1 MNPQHD
7 PLPPA
12 RGWSRRDFASSAA
25 LGLAGLF
32 TGGCRSNGWNGTA
45 WEDRTLADL
54 RSALASGTVSE
65 EQLVAFCLQR
75 IARLDRE
82 GPALHAVIA
91 TNPDAMTEARRLSA
105 LRKSGRATG
114 PLHGMPVLVKDNI
127 DTADRMPTTG
137 GSLAL
142 AGTFASQDA
151 FVVRRLRD
159 AGAVILGKA
168 NLSEWANFRS
178 GRSVSGWSATGGQ
191 TRNPYALAR
200 TPWGSSAGSAAA
212 VAAGYSPVA
221 VGTETNGSIIAPA
234 AACSIV
240 GLKPT
245 VGLVSRSGIIPIA
258 ESQDTAGPMARTVAD
273 AATLLGI
280 LAGIDPKDPATA
292 EAAGHLHTDYTSF
305 LKADSLRGKRIGV
318 ARQYFGYHP
327 EVDRLIEGHFRVL
340 RELGAELVDP
350 VEFPNHEAIHEGNFR
365 VMLHEFR
372 RGLAAY
378 FATRDD
384 TVRVRS
390 IADLIAF
397 NLAHADR
404 ELSVFGQEILLQAEK
419 DPELS
424 EAEHR
429 RLRDRCRDRA
439 RNQCI
444 EGVMA
449 QHRLD
454 AFLAPSGAPPT
465 HIDPV
470 NRDHYVGGCTSLPA
484 IAGCPHLTVPAGYV
498 GGLPVGLSF
507 FGARW
512 TEGPLLGFGH
522 AFEQATQARRK
533 PRFLRDVPMPGP
545 A

>member
-1 MNPQHD
+1 MTSPNGHITPSE
-7 PLPPA
+7 
-12 RGWSRRDFASSAA
+12 GMTRRAFTASAA
-25 LGLAGLF
+25 LGLAGAFL
-32 TGGCRSNGWNGTA
+32 GGCRSAMLSGTP
-45 WEDRTLADL
+45 WEDLSLTELQ
-54 RSALASGTVSE
+54 SALATGTVSGE
-65 EQLVAFCLQR
+65 RLVDFYLQR
-75 IARLDRE
+75 IARLDRK

-91 TNPDAMTEARRLSA
+91 TNPDALAEARKVAA
-105 LRKSGRATG
+105 LRNPVRGNG
-114 PLHGMPVLVKDNI
+114 PLHGIPVLVKDNI
-127 DTADRMPTTG
+127 DTAGRMPTTG

-142 AGTFASQDA
+142 AGTFAPQDA
-151 FVVRRLRD
+151 CLVRRLRE

-178 GRSVSGWSATGGQ
+178 GRSISGWSAVGGQ

-212 VAAGYSPVA
+212 VAAGYCSA
-221 VGTETNGSIIAPA
+221 AIGTETNGSIIAPA

-245 VGLVSRSGIIPIA
+245 VGLVSRTGIIPIA

-273 AATLLGI
+273 AAILLGAI
-280 LAGIDPKDPATA
+280 AGIDPADPATA
-292 EAAGHLHTDYTSF
+292 AAAGHVRNDYTPF
-305 LKADSLRGKRIGV
+305 LRRDALRGKRIGV
-318 ARQYFGYHP
+318 ARQFFGYHP
-327 EVDRLIEGHFRVL
+327 EVDRLVEGHFQVL

-350 VEFPNHEAIHEGNFR
+350 VEFPDHEAIHEGNFR

-372 RGLAAY
+372 RGIAAY
-378 FATRDD
+378 LATRGD
-384 TVRVRS
+384 TVNVHS
-390 IADLIAF
+390 LADLIAF
-397 NLAHADR
+397 NQAHADK
-404 ELSVFGQEILLQAEK
+404 ELAVFDQDTFLRAEK
-419 DPELS
+419 GPELS
-424 EAEHR
+424 DAEHR
-429 RLRDRCRDRA
+429 RLRDRCRERA
-439 RNQCI
+439 REQGI

-449 QHRLD
+449 KHRLD

-498 GGLPVGLSF
+498 GGLPIGLSL

-512 TEGPLLGFGH
+512 TEGELLGFGY
-522 AFEQATQARRK
+522 AFEQATRARRK
-533 PRFLRDVPMPGP
+533 PRFLPDVPI

>member
-1 MNPQHD
+1 MNSPSGQFT
-7 PLPPA
+7 
-12 RGWSRRDFASSAA
+12 RSEGMTRRAFTASTA
-25 LGLAGLF
+25 LGLAGAFL
-32 TGGCRSNGWNGTA
+32 GGCRSTVLSGTP
-45 WEDRTLADL
+45 WEDLSLTQLQA
-54 RSALASGTVSE
+54 ALASGEVSGE
-65 EQLVAFCLQR
+65 RLVEFCLQR
-75 IARLDRE
+75 IERLDRK

-91 TNPDAMTEARRLSA
+91 TNPDALSDARKLAA
-105 LRKSGRATG
+105 LRKSGQANG
-114 PLHGMPVLVKDNI
+114 PLHGIPVLVKDNI
-127 DTADRMPTTG
+127 DTTGRMATTG

-151 FVVRRLRD
+151 FLVGRLRA

-178 GRSVSGWSATGGQ
+178 GRSISGWSATGGQ

-212 VAAGYSPVA
+212 VAAGYCAVA

-258 ESQDTAGPMARTVAD
+258 ESQDTAGPMDRTVAD
-273 AATLLGI
+273 AAILLGM
-280 LAGIDPKDPATA
+280 LAGMDPKDPATGA
-292 EAAGHLHTDYTSF
+292 AAGHVLTDYTPF
-305 LKADSLRGKRIGV
+305 LRSDALRGKRIGV

-327 EVDRLIEGHFRVL
+327 EVDRLIEGHFQVL

-350 VEFPNHEAIHEGNFR
+350 VEFPDHEAIHEGNFR

-372 RGLAAY
+372 RGIAAY
-378 FATRDD
+378 LATRGD
-384 TVRVRS
+384 TVTVHS
-390 IADLIAF
+390 LADLIAF
-397 NLAHADR
+397 NQAHAR
-404 ELSVFGQEILLQAEK
+404 EELSVFDQDTFLRAEK
-419 DPELS
+419 GPELS
-424 EAEHR
+424 DEEHR
-429 RLRDRCRDRA
+429 RLRDRCRERA
-439 RNQCI
+439 REKGI

-449 QHRLD
+449 RHRLD
-454 AFLAPSGAPPT
+454 AFLAPSGAPPN

-498 GGLPVGLSF
+498 GGLPVGLSL

-512 TEGPLLGFGH
+512 TEGELLGFGH
-522 AFEQATQARRK
+522 AFEQATRARRK
-533 PRFLRDVPMPGP
+533 PRFLPDVPMG
-545 A
+545 